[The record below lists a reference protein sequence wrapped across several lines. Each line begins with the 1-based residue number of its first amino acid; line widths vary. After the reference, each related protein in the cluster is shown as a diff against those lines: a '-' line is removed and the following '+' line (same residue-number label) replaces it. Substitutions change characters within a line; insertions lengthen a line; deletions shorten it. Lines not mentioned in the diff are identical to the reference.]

1 MPRVQICLHW
11 LKFISLT
18 NFEEVIM
25 RFSYFN
31 KFSAMMIAAV
41 LTLAGCSSYQVTR
54 SSFHTYFNPDT
65 VKAGRFDNGK
75 MWTFDNPPT
84 EYFKTAYDF
93 SPDSAWFAKT
103 RLSALR
109 LPGCTAS
116 FISSDGLVLT
126 NHHCAR
132 YALDKVNKPGEDLPD
147 SGFYAPTLADERQVE
162 GMYADQLVL
171 IKDVTTEVQKAFE
184 TGATAEERVANG
196 NAEIRRMQK
205 EYWEKYK
212 QETPADSMIFQVVRF
227 YNGAKYSLYGYHRY
241 TDVRLV
247 FAPQM
252 IVAYFGG
259 DYDNFTYP
267 RYDLDCAM
275 FRIYGSD
282 GKPIH
287 SPDYF
292 KWSKDGAH
300 EGEPVF
306 VIGNPGRTS
315 RLLSVAELKFM
326 RDYLYPYYLQ
336 YLDNLAGVYTKYIAD
351 HPDKKL
357 EYQTRLFGISNSQ
370 KAITGYLGGLRDAY
384 LMARKNAFEKDFMA
398 KVAANPT
405 LEQKYGSVWKD
416 LSKIESEKGAIFSQM
431 MAYDAFGRGSSSY
444 FGLAGKL
451 IRYAEEMRL
460 PEDKRPPNMRGA
472 QLDSFKVKFFPK
484 DFNKDLETGILGS
497 QLSMMQSAFG
507 TTNEA
512 FNVLIEGRTPE
523 NAAGYLAGKSSLG
536 DSAAVVAMLNG
547 SPDAILNSSD
557 PFIAYVRA
565 TQVKAMQMEQDYGKL
580 SAEETSDNIL
590 LGRALYDVYGSE
602 IPPDATFTLR
612 IADGVVKGYPYNG
625 TIAPPHTT
633 FYGMY
638 NRYYSFGKKYPW
650 SLPSEWQ
657 NPPADFNLSTPLDFV
672 ATNDIIGGNSG
683 SAVINENRHL
693 VGLIFDGNIESLPGD
708 FIYVPTVNRSVAV
721 SSMAI
726 PEALKYIYHA
736 DRIVN
741 EIQTG
746 KIEQ

>member
-1 MPRVQICLHW
+1 MRHLY
-11 LKFISLT
+11 FS
-18 NFEEVIM
+18 
-25 RFSYFN
+25 RFS
-31 KFSAMMIAAV
+31 AVLIAAV

-54 SSFHTYFNPDT
+54 SPFQTYFNPDT

-75 MWTFDNPPT
+75 MWTFDNPPVQ
-84 EYFKTAYDF
+84 YFKAQYNF

-116 FISSDGLVLT
+116 FISEDGLVLT

-132 YALDKVNKPGEDLPD
+132 YALDKVNRTGEDLPD
-147 SGFYAPTLADERQVE
+147 SGFYAPTLADERAVP

-171 IKDVTTEVQKAFE
+171 IKDVTPEVQRAFE
-184 TGATAEERVANG
+184 TGATAQERVAGG
-196 NAEIRRMQK
+196 NAEIHKIQE
-205 EYWEKYK
+205 EYWKKFKTEAPK
-212 QETPADSMIFQVVRF
+212 DSMLFQVVSF

-267 RYDLDCAM
+267 RYDLDFSL
-275 FRIYGSD
+275 FRVYGSD

-292 KWSKDGAH
+292 KWSKDGANA
-300 EGEPVF
+300 GEPVF
-306 VIGNPGRTS
+306 VIANPGRTS
-315 RLLSVAELKFM
+315 RLLSVAQLKFM
-326 RDYLYPYYLQ
+326 RDYLYPYYLE
-336 YLDNLAGVYTKYIAD
+336 YLSGQARVYTEYIAD

-370 KAITGYLGGLRDAY
+370 KAINGYLGGLRDAY
-384 LMARKNAFEKDFMA
+384 LMARKEAFQGDLMEKVKD
-398 KVAANPT
+398 NPT
-405 LEQKYGSVWKD
+405 LEQKYGSVWKN
-416 LSKIESEKGAIFSQM
+416 LAKVENEKGKIFPQM
-431 MAYDAFGRGSSSY
+431 TAYDAFGRGGSAY
-444 FGLAGKL
+444 FSLAAKL
-451 IRYAEEMRL
+451 IRYAEEMQQ
-460 PEDKRPPNMRGA
+460 PESSRPPDMQGA
-472 QLDSFKVKFFPK
+472 QLDTFKVKFFPGNFDK
-484 DFNKDLETGILGS
+484 ELQTAVLAE
-497 QLSMMQSAFG
+497 QLNTIQSVFG
-507 TTNEA
+507 ANNAA
-512 FNVLIEGRTPE
+512 FNTLLGGRTPD
-523 NAAGYLAGKSSLG
+523 NAADYLTSTSSLG
-536 DSAAVVAMLNG
+536 DSAKVIAMLNE
-547 SPDAILNSSD
+547 SPNSIMSSSD
-557 PFIAYVRA
+557 PFIQYVLA
-565 TQVKAMQMEQDYGKL
+565 TQKKAMELGSEYDKL
-580 SAEETSDNIL
+580 SAEETSNNIL

-638 NRYYSFGKKYPW
+638 NRYYSFSKKYPW
-650 SLPSEWQ
+650 SLPSVWQ
-657 NPPADFNLSTPLDFV
+657 SPPADFNLSTPLDFV

-683 SAVINENRHL
+683 SAVINENRHI

-708 FIYVPTVNRSVAV
+708 FIYVPTVNRAVAV

-736 DRIVN
+736 ERLVN
-741 EIQTG
+741 EIHTG
-746 KIEQ
+746 KIDQ

>member
-1 MPRVQICLHW
+1 
-11 LKFISLT
+11 
-18 NFEEVIM
+18 M
-25 RFSYFN
+25 RFSNFN
-31 KFSAMMIAAV
+31 KFSAVLIAAV
-41 LTLAGCSSYQVTR
+41 LTLAGCSSYQVTK
-54 SSFHTYFNPDT
+54 SPLHTYFNADT

-84 EYFKTAYDF
+84 KYFETEYNF

-116 FISSDGLVLT
+116 FISEDGLVLT

-132 YALDKVNKPGEDLPD
+132 YALDKVNKSGEDLPD
-147 SGFYAPTLADERQVE
+147 SGFYAPTLADERKVE

-171 IKDVTTEVQKAFE
+171 IKDVTPEVQKAFE
-184 TGATAEERVANG
+184 TGATAQERVANG
-196 NAEIRRMQK
+196 NAEIQKIQK
-205 EYWEKYK
+205 EYWKKYK
-212 QETPADSMIFQVVRF
+212 TEAPADSMLFQVVSF

-267 RYDLDCAM
+267 RYDLDFAL
-275 FRIYGSD
+275 FRVYGSD
-282 GKPIH
+282 GKPVH

-292 KWSKDGAH
+292 KWSKEGAN
-300 EGEPVF
+300 EGQPVF

-315 RLLSVAELKFM
+315 RLLSVAQLKFM
-326 RDYLYPYYLQ
+326 RDYLYPYYLE
-336 YLDNLAGVYTKYIAD
+336 YLGNLANIYTKYIAD

-384 LMARKNAFEKDFMA
+384 LMARKEAFERDFMK
-398 KVAANPT
+398 KVEDSPA

-416 LSKIESEKGAIFSQM
+416 LSKVESEKGKVFPQM
-431 MAYDAFGRGSSSY
+431 IVYDAFGRGSSGYLSI
-444 FGLAGKL
+444 AAKL
-451 IRYAEEMRL
+451 IGYAEEMKL
-460 PEDKRPPNMRGA
+460 PEESRPENMRGA
-472 QLDSFKVKFFPK
+472 KLDTFKLKFFPK
-484 DFNKDLETGILGS
+484 SFSKEIETGILAS

-507 TTNEA
+507 TSNEA
-512 FNVLIEGRTPE
+512 FNMLLEGRTPD
-523 NAAGYLAGKSSLG
+523 NAASYLAGKSALG
-536 DSAAVVAMLNG
+536 DSAEVVAMLNG
-547 SPDAILNSSD
+547 SPEAILSSSD
-557 PFIAYVRA
+557 PFIRYVLD
-565 TQVKAMQMEQDYGKL
+565 TQKKAMELQAQYGKL
-580 SAEETSDNIL
+580 TAEETSNNIL

-633 FYGMY
+633 FYGLY
-638 NRYYSFGKKYPW
+638 NRFYSFGKQYPW
-650 SLPSEWQ
+650 SLPSVWQ
-657 NPPADFNLSTPLDFV
+657 NPPSDFNLSTPLDFV

-683 SAVINENRHL
+683 SAVINENRHI

-708 FIYVPTVNRSVAV
+708 FIYVPAVNRAVAV

-726 PEALKYIYHA
+726 PQALKYIYHA
-736 DRIVN
+736 GRLVN
-741 EIQTG
+741 EIESG
-746 KIEQ
+746 KIGQ